1 MSKTIQTHNQI
12 DDLDHTDQTTHDDS
26 TGTRHRHGT
35 GALSARLGRVLRD
48 DSGMST
54 VEYAI
59 GTVAAAA
66 FGALLYTVV
75 TGGDIT
81 SALTGIV
88 QRALNTQGRHRHCAH
103 SCGMTR
109 VRRLS
114 RQPLGSRRWSLS

>member
-1 MSKTIQTHNQI
+1 MSDITQSNHQI
-12 DDLDHTDQTTHDDS
+12 DDLDTTEATNHTTPAGLRYRY
-26 TGTRHRHGT
+26 GTQ
-35 GALSARLGRVLRD
+35 ALSARLGRVLRD

-88 QRALNTQGRHRHCAH
+88 QRALNTQ
-103 SCGMTR
+103 
-109 VRRLS
+109 
-114 RQPLGSRRWSLS
+114 